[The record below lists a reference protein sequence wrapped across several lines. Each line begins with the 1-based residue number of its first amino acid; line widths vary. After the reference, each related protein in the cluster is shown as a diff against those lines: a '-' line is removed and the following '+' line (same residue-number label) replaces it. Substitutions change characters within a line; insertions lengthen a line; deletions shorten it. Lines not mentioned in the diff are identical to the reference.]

1 MEGDVLSMTVNVVS
15 NRLTNSREMVRKIAD
30 ATGMSSYAVGKVL
43 DAASTVMLDE
53 LAAGH
58 AVRLKGIGTFD
69 VVEKPARKVWVPS
82 KNETVSIGARRV
94 PRMKPSP
101 DMRRRVREPG
111 EGD

>member
-1 MEGDVLSMTVNVVS
+1 MTVNVVS
-15 NRLTNSREMVRKIAD
+15 NRLTNSREMVRKISD
-30 ATGMSSYAVGKVL
+30 AAGMSSYAVGKVL
-43 DAASTVMLDE
+43 DAAAAVMLEE

-82 KNETVSIGARRV
+82 KQETVRIGARRV
-94 PRMKPSP
+94 PRMKPSA
-101 DMRRRVREPG
+101 DMRRIVEQPG